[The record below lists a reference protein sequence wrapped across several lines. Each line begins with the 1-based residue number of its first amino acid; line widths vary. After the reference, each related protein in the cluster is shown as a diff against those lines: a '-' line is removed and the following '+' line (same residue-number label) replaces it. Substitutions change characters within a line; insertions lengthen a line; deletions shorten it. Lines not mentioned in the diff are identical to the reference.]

1 VRSGEPYGIRK
12 VLALVADTCE
22 VRPLTAHCAVPY
34 IFPRLKEIIGRGDD
48 LPTLP
53 TIVLQLHRVLDDPNA
68 GAAEVAEVIEQDPAL
83 TARLLRAVNSAAFS
97 RGGDAVTSVQNAV
110 ARLGVKQV
118 RSVCVVLAIV
128 KAFGG
133 KQGRLDHRVFW
144 AHSATVAGLT
154 SQLWDRVGTARHITP
169 DDAYVVG
176 LLHDVGLLLVD
187 QYFNDDL
194 SEIISVRGNSDEAIW
209 PLEEEHLGLD
219 HGAVAGLL
227 LGRWALPS
235 FVVDAV
241 SHHNHPGDAPSE
253 VAQLAKVVA
262 AAEAMCWEADI
273 GLALEGRP
281 MTPAAAL
288 LSAIG
293 VPPREIDDLIA
304 STPAIH
310 AKASGFLS

>member
-1 VRSGEPYGIRK
+1 
-12 VLALVADTCE
+12 
-22 VRPLTAHCAVPY
+22 VPY
-34 IFPRLKEIIGRGDD
+34 IFPRLKEIISRGDD

-68 GAAEVAEVIEQDPAL
+68 GAAEVSQVIEQDPAL

-97 RGGDAVTSVQNAV
+97 RGGEPVTSVQTAV
-110 ARLGVKQV
+110 ARLGVNQV
-118 RSVCVVLAIV
+118 RAVCIVLAIV

-133 KQGRLDHRVFW
+133 QQGRLDHRVFW
-144 AHSATVAGLT
+144 AHSATVAGLA
-154 SQLWDRVGTARHITP
+154 SLLWDRVGTARNITP

-176 LLHDVGLLLVD
+176 LLHDVGLLVID
-187 QYFNDDL
+187 QHFHDDL
-194 SEIISVRGNSDEAIW
+194 SEVIAVRGKSDEALW

-227 LGRWALPS
+227 LGRWSLPT

-241 SHHNHPGDAPSE
+241 SHHNHPGDAPGE

-262 AAEAMCWEADI
+262 AAEAMCWESEV
-273 GLALEGRP
+273 GLPLEGRP
-281 MTPAAAL
+281 LTPAAAL
-288 LSAIG
+288 LAAIG
-293 VPPREIDDLIA
+293 VPPREVEELMA
-304 STPAIH
+304 STPAMH